1 MVKCGIYALILLL
14 NIMFRGLNKI
24 SFDTKGRISIPTK
37 YREEL
42 LKISKR
48 KLICTI
54 DLDYCLLLY
63 PLPSWL
69 KIEQQIMKL
78 PTLNTTSRKL
88 QRLLVGHATDIEMD
102 KSGRLLI
109 PYELREFSM
118 IKKEAMLIGQG
129 NRFELWDYLRWT
141 KLREKW
147 LKSDKYSLPKEFEG
161 LTF

>member
-1 MVKCGIYALILLL
+1 MEKCGIYALILLL

-42 LKISKR
+42 LKISKK

-78 PTLNTTSRKL
+78 PTLNATSRKL

-109 PYELREFSM
+109 PSELREFSM
-118 IKKEAMLIGQG
+118 INKEAMIIGQG
-129 NRFELWDYLRWT
+129 NRFEIWYYSRWT

-147 LKSDKYSLPKEFEG
+147 LKSEKYSLPKEFEG

>member
-1 MVKCGIYALILLL
+1 MILLL

-42 LKISKR
+42 LKISKK

-88 QRLLVGHATDIEMD
+88 QRLLVGHATDIDMD

>member
-1 MVKCGIYALILLL
+1 MEKCGIYALILLL

-37 YREEL
+37 YRQEL
-42 LKISKR
+42 LKISKK

>member
-1 MVKCGIYALILLL
+1 MEKCGIYALILLL

-42 LKISKR
+42 LKISKK

-78 PTLNTTSRKL
+78 PALNTTSRKL

>member
-1 MVKCGIYALILLL
+1 MEKCGIYALILLL

-42 LKISKR
+42 LKISKK

-141 KLREKW
+141 KLRERW

>member
-1 MVKCGIYALILLL
+1 MEKCGIYALILLL

-42 LKISKR
+42 LKISKK

-147 LKSDKYSLPKEFEG
+147 LKSDKFSLPKEFEG

>member
-42 LKISKR
+42 LKISKK

-54 DLDYCLLLY
+54 DLEYCLLLY

-78 PTLNTTSRKL
+78 PTLNATSRKL

-102 KSGRLLI
+102 NSGRLLI

-147 LKSDKYSLPKEFEG
+147 LKSDKYSLPKEFEK
-161 LTF
+161 FRF

>member
-1 MVKCGIYALILLL
+1 MEKCGIYALILLL

-37 YREEL
+37 YREQL
-42 LKISKR
+42 LKISKK

-88 QRLLVGHATDIEMD
+88 QRLLVGHATDIDMD

>member
-1 MVKCGIYALILLL
+1 MEKCGIYALILLL

-42 LKISKR
+42 LKISKK

-69 KIEQQIMKL
+69 KIEEQIMKL

-118 IKKEAMLIGQG
+118 IKKEAMLIWSRQS
-129 NRFELWDYLRWT
+129 F
-141 KLREKW
+141 
-147 LKSDKYSLPKEFEG
+147 
-161 LTF
+161 

>member
-1 MVKCGIYALILLL
+1 MEKCGIYALILLL

-42 LKISKR
+42 LKISKK

-78 PTLNTTSRKL
+78 PTLNATGRKL

>member
-1 MVKCGIYALILLL
+1 MEKCGIYALILLL

-42 LKISKR
+42 LKISKK

-69 KIEQQIMKL
+69 KIQQQIMKL

>member
-1 MVKCGIYALILLL
+1 
-14 NIMFRGLNKI
+14 MFRGLNKI

-42 LKISKR
+42 LRISKK

-63 PLPSWL
+63 PLHSWL
-69 KIEQQIMKL
+69 KIEDQIMKL
-78 PTLNTTSRKL
+78 PTLNATSRKL

-109 PYELREFSM
+109 PNELRDFSM

-147 LKSDKYSLPKEFEG
+147 LKSDKYTLPKEFEG

>member
-1 MVKCGIYALILLL
+1 
-14 NIMFRGLNKI
+14 MFRGLNKI

-54 DLDYCLLLY
+54 DLDFCLLLY
-63 PLPSWL
+63 PHYSWL

-109 PYELREFSM
+109 PNELREFSM

-147 LKSDKYSLPKEFEG
+147 LKSDKFSLPKEFDG

>member
-1 MVKCGIYALILLL
+1 MEKCGIYALILLL

-42 LKISKR
+42 LKISKK

-63 PLPSWL
+63 PLHSWL

-161 LTF
+161 LSF

>member
-1 MVKCGIYALILLL
+1 MILLL

-42 LKISKR
+42 LKISKK

-118 IKKEAMLIGQG
+118 IKKEAMLVGQG

>member
-1 MVKCGIYALILLL
+1 MEKCGIYALILLL

-42 LKISKR
+42 LKISKK

-63 PLPSWL
+63 PLHSWL

>member
-1 MVKCGIYALILLL
+1 MEKCGIYALILLL

-42 LKISKR
+42 LKISKK

-147 LKSDKYSLPKEFEG
+147 LKSDMYSLPKEFEG

>member
-1 MVKCGIYALILLL
+1 MEKCGIYALILLL

-42 LKISKR
+42 LKISKK

-147 LKSDKYSLPKEFEG
+147 LKSDKYSLPKEFEE

>member
-1 MVKCGIYALILLL
+1 MEKSGIYPLILLL

-42 LKISKR
+42 LKISKK

>member
-1 MVKCGIYALILLL
+1 MEKCGIYALILLL

-54 DLDYCLLLY
+54 DLDFCLLLY
-63 PLPSWL
+63 PHYSWL

>member
-24 SFDTKGRISIPTK
+24 SFDTKGRVSIPTK

-42 LKISKR
+42 LKISKK

>member
-1 MVKCGIYALILLL
+1 MEKCGIYPLILLL

-42 LKISKR
+42 LKISKK

-88 QRLLVGHATDIEMD
+88 QRLLVGHATDIDMD

>member
-37 YREEL
+37 YREQL
-42 LKISKR
+42 LKISKK

-118 IKKEAMLIGQG
+118 IKKEAMLVGQG

>member
-1 MVKCGIYALILLL
+1 MEKCGIYALILLL

-42 LKISKR
+42 LKISNK

-54 DLDYCLLLY
+54 DLDNCLLLY
-63 PLPSWL
+63 PLSNWL

-78 PTLNTTSRKL
+78 PTLNVTSRKL
-88 QRLLVGHATDIEMD
+88 LRLLVGHATDIDMD
-102 KSGRLLI
+102 KNGRVLI
-109 PYELREFSM
+109 PSELREFSM

-129 NRFELWDYLRWT
+129 NRFELWDYLLWT
-141 KLREKW
+141 KLRERW

>member
-1 MVKCGIYALILLL
+1 MEKCGIYALILLL

-42 LKISKR
+42 LKISKK

-129 NRFELWDYLRWT
+129 NRFEIWDYSRWT
-141 KLREKW
+141 EIRERW
-147 LKSDKYSLPKEFEG
+147 LKSSKFSLPKEFENFS
-161 LTF
+161 L

>member
-1 MVKCGIYALILLL
+1 VEKCGIYALILLL

-42 LKISKR
+42 LRISKK

-63 PLPSWL
+63 PLHSWL
-69 KIEQQIMKL
+69 KIEDQIMKL
-78 PTLNTTSRKL
+78 PTLNATSRKL

-109 PYELREFSM
+109 PNELRDFSM

-147 LKSDKYSLPKEFEG
+147 LKSDKYTLPKEFEG

>member
-42 LKISKR
+42 LKISKK

>member
-1 MVKCGIYALILLL
+1 MEKCGIYALILLL

-42 LKISKR
+42 LKISKK

-88 QRLLVGHATDIEMD
+88 QRLLVGHATDIDMD

>member
-1 MVKCGIYALILLL
+1 MILLL

-42 LKISKR
+42 LKISKK

-78 PTLNTTSRKL
+78 PALNTTSRKL

-147 LKSDKYSLPKEFEG
+147 LKSDKYTLPKEFEG

>member
-1 MVKCGIYALILLL
+1 MEKCGIYALILLL

-42 LKISKR
+42 LRISKK

>member
-1 MVKCGIYALILLL
+1 MILLL

-42 LKISKR
+42 LKISKK

>member
-1 MVKCGIYALILLL
+1 MEKCGIYALILLL

-37 YREEL
+37 YREEH
-42 LKISKR
+42 LKISKK